1 MLLESTND
9 GGVPISITGVD
20 KIEGLCGRGRWS
32 LWVRVSQIVDA
43 GSGKGLSMR
52 DLGAFSYIILVLE
65 WMSVI
70 WH

>member
-1 MLLESTND
+1 MVGCVAGD
-9 GGVPISITGVD
+9 VII
-20 KIEGLCGRGRWS
+20 
-32 LWVRVSQIVDA
+32 WVRVSQIVVT